1 MKLIIWH
8 NAYGQHLHSVF
19 IFIASMGI
27 CRRGN
32 GSYVVDSGLQGEETD
47 ADDSERVNPIYRL
60 WRWVGF

>member
-8 NAYGQHLHSVF
+8 NAYGKHLYSVF

-47 ADDSERVNPIYRL
+47 ADDSERVNPI
-60 WRWVGF
+60 